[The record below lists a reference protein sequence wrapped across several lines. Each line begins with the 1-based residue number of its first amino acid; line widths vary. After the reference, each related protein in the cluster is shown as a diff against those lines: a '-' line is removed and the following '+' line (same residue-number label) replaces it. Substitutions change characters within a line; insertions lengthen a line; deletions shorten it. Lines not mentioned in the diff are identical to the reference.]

1 MNPVSAI
8 IAAFKYGSMVANPQT
23 WKRAQVSVSAVVG
36 LLSAAYVLADT
47 MGWVPTGVTN
57 EMVIAIGKNLA
68 EVVFG
73 VIAILAAANGAATV
87 VSTEKIGVGP
97 RPGMPEPRVPAELPE
112 SVSEPVPPGAVGASQ
127 PDIWNTGR
135 PAESG
140 RVAGRPAD
148 PRGPWSGDDG

>member
-23 WKRAQVSVSAVVG
+23 WKRAQVAVSAVVG

-47 MGWVPTGVTN
+47 MGWVPQGVTN

-68 EVVFG
+68 EVIFG
-73 VIAILAAANGAATV
+73 ILAILAAANGAATV
-87 VSTEKIGVGP
+87 VSTEKIGVGH
-97 RPGMPEPRVPAELPE
+97 RPGMPEPRVPSELPE
-112 SVSEPVPPGAVGASQ
+112 PVSEPVQTGTNGASQ
-127 PDIWNTGR
+127 SDVRNPRGSIE
-135 PAESG
+135 PG

-148 PRGPWSGDDG
+148 PRGPWAGDDG